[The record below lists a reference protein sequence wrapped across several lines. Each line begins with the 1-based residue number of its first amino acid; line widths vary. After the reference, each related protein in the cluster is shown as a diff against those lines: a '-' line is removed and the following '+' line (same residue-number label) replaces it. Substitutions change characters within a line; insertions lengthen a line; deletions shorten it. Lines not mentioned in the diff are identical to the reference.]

1 MHVHVFTLKIIFI
14 YLNTSNKIFHHY
26 INNLKRNNQ

>member
-14 YLNTSNKIFHHY
+14 YLNTSNKIFFEF
-26 INNLKRNNQ
+26 IIRNIK